1 MIKNYF
7 FLSFIFLLIL
17 LLFHNLLISG
27 CLIYPVSITCFDNN
41 LWSIKIDEVK
51 DLNNWYE
58 QWAKGGAGPNFRVD
72 DPILYIKDFN
82 WVSNWIDIY
91 FFNKVSDFL
100 LGISVL
106 LLISFFV
113 LKSGDKIS
121 QKKKKN

>member
-1 MIKNYF
+1 MK
-7 FLSFIFLLIL
+7 L
-17 LLFHNLLISG
+17 
-27 CLIYPVSITCFDNN
+27 
-41 LWSIKIDEVK
+41 K

-72 DPILYIKDFN
+72 NPILYIKDFN
-82 WVSNWIDIY
+82 WVFNWIDIY

-113 LKSGDKIS
+113 LKSKVKNFT
-121 QKKKKN
+121 KKKKD